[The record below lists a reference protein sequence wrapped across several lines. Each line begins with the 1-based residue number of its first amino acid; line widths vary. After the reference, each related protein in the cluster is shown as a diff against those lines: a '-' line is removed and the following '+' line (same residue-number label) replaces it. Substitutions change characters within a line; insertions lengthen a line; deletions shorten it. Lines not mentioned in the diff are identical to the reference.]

1 MWNTRRNFLATLAAA
16 ASWCAV
22 IATPISGQ
30 KKRNPFP
37 TPPQP
42 AENQTPAD
50 TQSSK
55 AASDSAKRAA
65 MQQNE
70 KEFRAEV
77 DQLYQLVVEL
87 KREVDVTPTTDIFS
101 VSMYKRTEEIEKVV
115 KHLKAKAKG

>member
-1 MWNTRRNFLATLAAA
+1 MWNTRRNFLVTLAAA

-50 TQSSK
+50 TQNSK

-77 DQLYQLVVEL
+77 DRLYQLVVEL
-87 KREVDVTPTTDIFS
+87 KREVDGTPTTDIFS
-101 VSMYKRTEEIEKVV
+101 VKMFKRTEEIEKVV
-115 KHLKAKAKG
+115 KNLKARAKG

>member
-1 MWNTRRNFLATLAAA
+1 
-16 ASWCAV
+16 
-22 IATPISGQ
+22 
-30 KKRNPFP
+30 
-37 TPPQP
+37 
-42 AENQTPAD
+42 
-50 TQSSK
+50 
-55 AASDSAKRAA
+55 